1 MKKKIIYLV
10 TASFFLGGVFYVSD
24 IENENVVFTDLTQS
38 NIEALAQS
46 EGGGTVTLPCVK
58 KKDASCTYTV
68 KLVSGETQERT
79 EHDLDE
85 AKNK

>member
-46 EGGGTVTLPCVK
+46 EGEG
-58 KKDASCTYTV
+58 
-68 KLVSGETQERT
+68 R
-79 EHDLDE
+79 
-85 AKNK
+85 